1 MNKIKEAW
9 INGLDI
15 LEISTLPNFVIVK
28 IIYQENNKIRDK
40 SDFPSE
46 FNLNEDSNNH
56 CILLPLMLN
65 RWGHQP
71 LKMKDTIINY
81 LDHNLNLAYSLTVCK
96 AQVRNLRK

>member
-46 FNLNEDSNNH
+46 FNLNEDPDDH
-56 CILLPLMLN
+56 CILFPLMLKIKL
-65 RWGHQP
+65 WSI
-71 LKMKDTIINY
+71 LLALFKIINR
-81 LDHNLNLAYSLTVCK
+81 LSRQMKLPVDKKN
-96 AQVRNLRK
+96 